1 MFEIQKPDPKAP
13 SCPLCTKEMAL
24 KKIHRQAPSDH
35 FIFKCGPCQ
44 LEYPVN
50 GQERK

>member
-35 FIFKCGPCQ
+35 FVFKCGSCQ
-44 LEYPVN
+44 LEYPVV
-50 GQERK
+50 GQKHD